1 MKVPFV
7 DLKTQYESI
16 RDEVAASL
24 QQVLDT
30 TAFASG
36 RFVEEF
42 EENFASFC
50 GCRFAVGVSSGT
62 SALWL
67 ALLALGIGQ
76 GDEIITVPNS
86 FFATAEAISLCGAV
100 PVFVDVD
107 PVTYTMNPS
116 LLEEAITSKTKA
128 VVPVHLYGQTADM
141 DPILAVAR
149 KYRLSVVEDACQAH
163 GALYKGQ
170 KAGSMGDAGCFSF
183 YPGKNL
189 GAYGEAGAVVTDKPD
204 LTERLRVLRNHGQS
218 EKYYHAFLGWN
229 ARMDGFQG
237 AILSVK
243 LKYLEKWN
251 EARRAHA
258 LLYNKLLAREDMLI
272 LPQEANYATHIY
284 HIFSILLRER
294 DALLEALKQKNI
306 YCGIHYPVP
315 IHLQEAYRFL
325 RYDEGSLPIAEKC
338 AREALSLPMF
348 AELRIEQIE
357 KVAAE
362 VRSFISHRQIV
373 SAGECK

>member
-67 ALLALGIGQ
+67 ALLALGIGR
-76 GDEIITVPNS
+76 GDEVITVPNS

-149 KYRLSVVEDACQAH
+149 KHGLSVVEDACQAH

-204 LTERLRVLRNHGQS
+204 LAERVRVLLNHGQS
-218 EKYYHAFLGWN
+218 EKYYHTFLGWN

-294 DALLEALKQKNI
+294 DALLEALNQKDI

-325 RYDEGSLPIAEKC
+325 RYDEGSFPIAEKC